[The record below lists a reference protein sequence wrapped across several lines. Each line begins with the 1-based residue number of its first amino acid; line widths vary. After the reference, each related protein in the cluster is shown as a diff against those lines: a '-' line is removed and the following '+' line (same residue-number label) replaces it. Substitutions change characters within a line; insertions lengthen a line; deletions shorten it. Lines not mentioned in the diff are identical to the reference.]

1 MVRIAVGGLMHES
14 NTFASSRT
22 GVAEFEA
29 GGMETGPSIEARW
42 GEAHHEVGG
51 FFEGARQLGFEAVP
65 TLMAWATPAGPV
77 TADAYR
83 EMTDRLIEAIRGAGR
98 VDAVLLALHGAM
110 AAEGQEDADGAILE
124 RVRAL
129 IGPSRPLIVSLDYHA
144 NVSPRMAEASDALVA
159 YRTYPHIDQ
168 RARGMKAAAIAF
180 RAASGASW
188 PTQALSKPP
197 LLIHLL
203 AQETDREPMRGLLT
217 GLDQLDRTPGVLD
230 ASLLAGFPYADVA
243 AAGPSCVVV
252 TDDNRGLAEMLA
264 EGMAE
269 RLWALRSRLTAAP
282 PGPVEAVALA
292 LAATARPVV
301 LVDLG
306 DNIGGGSAADSTV
319 LMHELLRQGAT
330 GSVVV
335 LYDPEAVQV
344 CARAGIGQVVDL
356 HAGGKVDRNAPPLF
370 LSGRVRMLH
379 DGSYIE
385 SEPRHGGIRR
395 NDQGLTAVVEL
406 AGENLVVLNSSRH
419 PPFSLGQLTSLQVRP
434 EAARVLIVKAAVAYK
449 AAYAPIAGTIIEV
462 DTPGLTAAN
471 TSHFPYR
478 NLRRPILPLDPEP
491 WPEDQTP

>member
-22 GVAEFEA
+22 DVSSFEA
-29 GGMETGPSIEARW
+29 GGLETGPSIETRW

-77 TADAYR
+77 TAEAYR
-83 EMTDRLIEAIRGAGR
+83 EMTDRLVESIRDAGR

-110 AAEGQEDADGAILE
+110 VAEGQEDADGAILE

-129 IGPSRPLIVSLDYHA
+129 IGLSRPLIVSLDYHA

-168 RARGMKAAAIAF
+168 RARGRKAAEIAF
-180 RAASGASW
+180 RAASGLSW
-188 PTQALSKPP
+188 PTQALSRPP

-203 AQETDREPMRGLLT
+203 AQETDREPMRELLSGL
-217 GLDQLDRTPGVLD
+217 GELDRIPGVLD

-243 AAGPSCVVV
+243 ATGASCVVV
-252 TDDNRGLAEMLA
+252 TDDDRGLAESLA
-264 EGMAE
+264 EGMAG
-269 RLWALRSRLTAAP
+269 RLWALRNLLTAAP
-282 PGPVEAVALA
+282 PGPAEAVSRA

-319 LMHELLRQGAT
+319 LMQELLRQGAT
-330 GSVVV
+330 GSVVI
-335 LYDPEAVQV
+335 LYDPEAAQA
-344 CARAGIGQVVDL
+344 CARAGIGEAVNL
-356 HAGGKVDRNAPPLF
+356 HAGGKVDRNAPPLSV
-370 LSGRVRMLH
+370 SGKVRTVH

-385 SEPRHGGIRR
+385 SEPRHGGIRK

-406 AGENLVVLNSSRH
+406 AGENLVVLNSLRH
-419 PPFSLGQLTSLQVRP
+419 PPFSLGQLTSLGIRP
-434 EAARVLIVKAAVAYK
+434 
-449 AAYAPIAGTIIEV
+449 
-462 DTPGLTAAN
+462 
-471 TSHFPYR
+471 
-478 NLRRPILPLDPEP
+478 
-491 WPEDQTP
+491 